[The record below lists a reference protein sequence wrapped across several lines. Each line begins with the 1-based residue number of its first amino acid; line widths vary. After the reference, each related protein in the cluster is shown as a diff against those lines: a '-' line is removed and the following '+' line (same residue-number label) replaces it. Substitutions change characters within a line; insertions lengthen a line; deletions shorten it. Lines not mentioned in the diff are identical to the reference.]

1 MPPMERR
8 SAPDQLDQRAQVLLK
23 TLIER
28 YIAEGQPVGSRA
40 LSKFS
45 GLDLSPAT
53 VRRAHDVVHAA
64 LAHAV
69 ARGWL
74 GSNPASACSPPT
86 SAA

>member
-45 GLDLSPAT
+45 GLDL
-53 VRRAHDVVHAA
+53 
-64 LAHAV
+64 
-69 ARGWL
+69 
-74 GSNPASACSPPT
+74 
-86 SAA
+86 